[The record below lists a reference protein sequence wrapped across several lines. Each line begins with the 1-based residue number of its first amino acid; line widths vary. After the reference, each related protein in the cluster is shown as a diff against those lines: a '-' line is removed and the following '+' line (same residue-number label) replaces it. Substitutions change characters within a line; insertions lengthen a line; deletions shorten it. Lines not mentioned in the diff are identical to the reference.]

1 MLFFLSVNFF
11 ALEEGHEMDASF
23 NGEKEE
29 WESRTEKRTII
40 YNTSVFEYTV
50 FFSLPPPRNE
60 ICFV

>member
-1 MLFFLSVNFF
+1 MLFFPTVNFF

-29 WESRTEKRTII
+29 WESRTEKRPII
-40 YNTSVFEYTV
+40 RLFSSI